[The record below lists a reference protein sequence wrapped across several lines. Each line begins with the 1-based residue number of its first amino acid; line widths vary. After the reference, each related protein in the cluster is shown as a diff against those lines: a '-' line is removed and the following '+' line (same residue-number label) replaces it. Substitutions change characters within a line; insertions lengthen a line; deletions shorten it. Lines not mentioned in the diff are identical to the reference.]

1 MQTHFFINGSAV
13 SPAFYWGFISE
24 SKTVMGVLWFLIEIS
39 GMTIAGAIFAAIV
52 LEGKYRALICA
63 FLLPTVF
70 AFTISLT
77 PDVTVNHKYIMMSM
91 AFLSVVWAELLV
103 RMWREM
109 RTAAART
116 FAVVL
121 AVILMATGAYDFV
134 IIIRNNGTDH
144 EFAVDTESELGHYIK
159 DNLTWDDLV
168 LSGPDSVSNFTV
180 SGCRMYCGWP
190 YYAWSAGYDTDYR
203 FEMAKYIYTIDDE
216 AELLRILSEE
226 NINYVLYERGMYYD
240 DVEARED
247 VIADALTLVFESGD
261 GNYRLYRAE

>member
-1 MQTHFFINGSAV
+1 M
-13 SPAFYWGFISE
+13 
-24 SKTVMGVLWFLIEIS
+24 
-39 GMTIAGAIFAAIV
+39 
-52 LEGKYRALICA
+52 
-63 FLLPTVF
+63 
-70 AFTISLT
+70 SLT

-91 AFLSVVWAELLV
+91 AFLSVIWAELLV
-103 RMWREM
+103 RLWREM

-134 IIIRNNGTDH
+134 IIIRNNGKDH
-144 EFAVDTESELGHYIK
+144 EFSVDTESELGHYIK

-168 LSGPDSVSNFTV
+168 LSGPDSVSDFTV

-216 AELLRILSEE
+216 AELLRTLSEE
-226 NINYVLYERGMYYD
+226 NISYVLYERGMYYD

-247 VIADALTLVFESGD
+247 VIATALSLVFESGD

>member
-24 SKTVMGVLWFLIEIS
+24 SKTVTGVLWFLIEIS

-52 LEGKYRALICA
+52 LEEKYRTLICA

-70 AFTISLT
+70 AFTMSLT

-103 RMWREM
+103 RLWRDR

-134 IIIRNNGTDH
+134 IIIRNNGKDH
-144 EFAVDTESELGHYIK
+144 EFVVDTESELGHYIK

-168 LSGPDSVSNFTV
+168 LSGPDSVSDFTV

-216 AELLRILSEE
+216 AELLRTLSEE

-240 DVEARED
+240 DVEASED
-247 VIADALTLVFESGD
+247 VIATALSLVFESED
-261 GNYRLYRAE
+261 GNYRLYRVE